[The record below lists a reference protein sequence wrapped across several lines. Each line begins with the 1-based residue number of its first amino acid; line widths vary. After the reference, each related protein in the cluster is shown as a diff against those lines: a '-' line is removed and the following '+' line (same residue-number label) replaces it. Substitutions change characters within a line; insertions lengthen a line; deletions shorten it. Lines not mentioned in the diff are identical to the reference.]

1 MPSPRVHLPTEI
13 PGWDALREELGVPG
27 AFPPEVLAEAQA
39 VTPVLP
45 TEDRTDVAFLT
56 IDPPGST
63 DLDQAMALSRTDGG
77 YQVLYAIADV
87 GAFVRPGGA
96 IDLEAHRRGETLY
109 APDKRS
115 PLHPPVLSEDRASL
129 LADQTRPALVWDLR
143 LDAAGDLTSTHV
155 AKALVRSRRKLDY
168 PGVQADLDAGTA
180 TPDLLLLKEIG
191 EKRLALARQR
201 GAVDLPSLEQ
211 EVGADGTLS
220 YRAPLPCETW
230 NAQIS
235 LLTGM
240 AAAQLML
247 AGGVGLLRTLPT
259 PPAEAVD
266 SLRRS
271 ALALGIGWRAD
282 QTYGE
287 VLSALDPHVPANAA
301 LLTLAT
307 RLLRGAAYTAFDGT
321 APAITTHSAV
331 AAPYA
336 HCTAPLRRLADRYV
350 GEVCVALCAGQPV
363 PDWARRAL
371 PRLPEEMAAADH
383 RAHAL
388 DRAVVDLA
396 EAMVMAPRVGEVFDG
411 VVVEAGPKG
420 GTVQV
425 THPAVRGKLD
435 SDDPPLGQ
443 DVRVRLTQADPE
455 SRSVRFELADVV
467 APEGRQGSG
476 EAQRPDDAQHAAETD
491 REAR

>member
-1 MPSPRVHLPTEI
+1 VHLPSAI
-13 PGWDALREELGVPG
+13 PGWDALRQELGVPG
-27 AFPPEVLAEAQA
+27 EFPPEVLKEADA
-39 VTPVLP
+39 VQPALP
-45 TEDRTDVAFLT
+45 AEDRTDVPFLT

-63 DLDQAMALSRTDGG
+63 DLDQAMALSTTGDG

-87 GAFVRPGGA
+87 AAFVRPGGA
-96 IDLEAHRRGETLY
+96 IDVEAHARGETLY

-129 LADQTRPALVWDLR
+129 LADQTRPALVWDLQ
-143 LDAAGDLTSTHV
+143 LDRDGNLTSTRV
-155 AKALVRSRRKLDY
+155 SRALVRSRRKLDY
-168 PGVQADLDAGTA
+168 PGVQADIEEGVA

-191 EKRLALARQR
+191 VKRLALARER

-211 EVGADGTLS
+211 EVTADGRLS
-220 YRAPLPCETW
+220 YRAPLPCELW

-240 AAAQLML
+240 AAATLML
-247 AGGVGLLRTLPT
+247 DGGVGLLRTLPT
-259 PPAEAVD
+259 PPQDAVD

-271 ALALGIGWRAD
+271 AMALGISWKKD

-287 VLSALDPHVPANAA
+287 VLSALDPAVPANAA

-307 RLLRGAAYTAFDGT
+307 RLLRGAGYTAFDGT
-321 APAITTHSAV
+321 LPELTTHSAV

-350 GEVCVALCAGQPV
+350 GEVCLALCAGIPV
-363 PDWARRAL
+363 PDWARTAL

-396 EAMVMAPRVGEVFDG
+396 EAMVMQHWVGQSFQG
-411 VVVEAGPKG
+411 VVVEANHNG
-420 GTVQV
+420 GTVQLSD
-425 THPAVRGKLD
+425 PAVRGKLD
-435 SDDPPLGQ
+435 AENPPLGE
-443 DVRVRLTQADPE
+443 DVTVRLVEADPE
-455 SRSVRFELADVV
+455 KRTVRFELA
-467 APEGRQGSG
+467 S
-476 EAQRPDDAQHAAETD
+476 
-491 REAR
+491 